1 MRLLVTGGAGF
12 IGSALVRQVVRET
25 GAPLLNLDKLTY
37 AGDLDAVAEV
47 AGHPAYRFAQVDLAD
62 TEAVRAAVESFAPT
76 AIVHLAAETHVDRS
90 IDDPAAFIQSN
101 IVGTFNLLEAAHA
114 YWRALPD
121 DQRAAFRL
129 LHVSTDEV
137 YGALGAEGAFA
148 EDSPYQPNSPYSAS
162 KAAADHLVRAWHH
175 TYGLPTLITNCSN
188 NFGPYQ
194 YPEKLIPLM
203 IRAALA
209 GQPLPVYGQGR
220 QVRDWLYVED
230 HVRAL
235 LTVLERG
242 KPGETYVV
250 GGRNERPNIEVVEAI
265 CDLLDELLPDASH
278 APHRRLISFVPD
290 RPGHDQRYAI
300 DPSKLMDELGWRPRE
315 GFQSGLLKTV
325 RWYLE
330 HPEWG
335 HGALAAGR
343 LGLGWARSGRAGA

>member
-12 IGSALVRQVVRET
+12 IGSALVRHVVREL

-37 AGDLDAVAEV
+37 AGNLNAVAEV
-47 AGHPAYRFAQVDLAD
+47 AGHPAYHFAQVDLAD
-62 TEAVRAAVESFAPT
+62 APAVQAAVASFAPT

-90 IDDPAAFIQSN
+90 IDDPGVFIQSN

-114 YWRALPD
+114 YWRALPGEE
-121 DQRAAFRL
+121 RAAFRL
-129 LHVSTDEV
+129 LHVSSDEV
-137 YGALGAEGAFA
+137 YGALGADGAFS
-148 EDSPYQPNSPYSAS
+148 ERSPYQPNSPYSAS

-175 TYGLPTLITNCSN
+175 TYGLPALITNCSN
-188 NFGPYQ
+188 NYGPYQ

-203 IRAALA
+203 IRTALA

-242 KPGETYVV
+242 TPGETYVV

-265 CDLLDELLPDASH
+265 CELLDELLPDAPQ
-278 APHRRLISFVPD
+278 APHRQLISFVPD

-300 DPSKLMDELGWRPRE
+300 DPGKLMDELGWRPRE

-330 HPEWG
+330 HPEWARE
-335 HGALAAGR
+335 ALSAGR
-343 LGLGWARSGRAGA
+343 LGLGWARA